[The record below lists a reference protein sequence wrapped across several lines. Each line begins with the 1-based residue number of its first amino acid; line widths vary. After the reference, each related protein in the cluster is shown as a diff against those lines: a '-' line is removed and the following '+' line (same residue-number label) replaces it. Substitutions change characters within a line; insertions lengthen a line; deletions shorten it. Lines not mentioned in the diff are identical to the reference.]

1 MPSLISYAQNGEDVR
16 IWHAFGPREAL
27 SGPQGLTYVDVGANE
42 PRELS
47 LTAALYDLGWRG
59 LLIEADPDLATELR
73 LQRPHDQVVEAAA
86 AANAGELTFYRVPG
100 TGLGTLA
107 KAEARAAFERGF
119 TVEETVVVCQRL
131 DDILDANLRTA
142 DGEPQPIHAMS
153 IDVEGAEATVLE
165 GLSLTTHRPWV
176 ICIEAV
182 EPGTTNPSHAVWEPH
197 LLRNQYRFVAFD
209 GINRWYVAEE
219 HADEP
224 VAETAGAA
232 PGTTIAEAIA
242 TPFNAI
248 DIGAYG
254 WRSAH
259 TADLEHRDDR
269 NHHRQAWQREL
280 ILNDLRHQ
288 VPARE
293 YERQIDELRTALVKV
308 EGSRTFAL
316 SRKLSRI
323 GKRALHTAQWIR
335 RALPGP
341 IDRALIRQRHLKH
354 VTVNM
359 GHLTNPAYLGRPKAV
374 DIAWLGEGRPP
385 IPPGLNLQAFTESD
399 ADTARAWLS
408 DYPFDRDGELDA
420 RMDNHDDEVG
430 RVRAALRTRMH
441 LLDAPTNPHWAGG
454 NRIAIDAR
462 SLQSPAFGNRGIGR
476 FAKAVVLGAREAID
490 DERITLIVDRGLHPL
505 PEELAG
511 ACQQVS
517 RISEAE
523 VAQFSMLIQPSP
535 MTHSAH
541 PLIPLLHSNA
551 FCLAVVFDFIPMH
564 YPSVYL
570 THPAARAEYAANL
583 DALKCYTDFV
593 CISRV
598 ARDDL
603 ASFLG
608 RPRTGP
614 QAMQAVVA
622 WPRDVVE
629 AAKQPRQAQSNESN
643 EQGPIVLVTGDE
655 PRKNTFGGLAGIAA
669 ATSDEPERNVIVLGM
684 AGQETRVHH
693 WSIAAAMRPGEART
707 LGRVSDGELEQIL
720 GSASCVVVPSF
731 DEGLSL
737 PVIEAIHVGAP
748 VAVSN
753 IAAHRELIGRGGFSF
768 DPRKPRSI
776 ARAVARTRGK
786 KGIWRRQAR
795 KLAQHPHTSLEAVIA
810 KRITDN
816 VRPAIVAPPT
826 TPQKPTSRMSI
837 GVATPWPAQRTG
849 VADFSQAVF
858 TALAHDADVTIY
870 TTADAHVAEH
880 PNPHVRITQR
890 SVEEVFADPITVQAS
905 HDAFISVVGNS
916 HYHLPFVEALSQVD
930 AIAIAHDT
938 RMVEYYMA
946 LRGKGGVEQIM
957 LTTTDPSAPPSMSP
971 PLDDQIDDM
980 RLLQNA
986 GMWEV
991 ANRATKLVMHAPS
1004 AAETIT
1010 RQTGVPIYLLP
1021 FANQR
1026 VPETEH
1032 VTAEHRAAARRR
1044 LGLDDYPAGTI
1055 HLGSFGYV
1063 DPRTKMTDVVVEAAA
1078 WLAQWGHPVALHLV
1092 GSANEQ
1098 QTRELTERA
1107 QTAGIQHFQITG
1119 FCDEQRFRDW
1129 LLAID
1134 LGIQLRIS
1142 PLLGVSGPLSDLA
1155 AFGTPAVASS
1165 GLCVDVD
1172 TPGFIHRLP
1181 DAVSPVMVA
1190 EAIEHCLKHPIPEG
1204 AREQQRQEYLARKT
1218 PERYAQLLLQL
1229 IAESGS

>member
-16 IWHAFGPREAL
+16 LWHALGPREPL
-27 SGPQGLTYVDVGANE
+27 RTPQGLTYVDVGANE
-42 PRELS
+42 PLELS

-59 LLIEADPDLATELR
+59 LLIEADPDLAAELR
-73 LQRPHDQVVEAAA
+73 LQRPHDRVVEAAA

-100 TGLGTLA
+100 TGLGTLD

-119 TVEETVVVCQRL
+119 TVEETLVTCQRL

-142 DGEPQPIHAMS
+142 DGKPHTIHAMS

-182 EPGTTNPSHAVWEPH
+182 EPGTTNPSHAAWEPH
-197 LLRNQYRFVAFD
+197 LLRNNYRFVAFD

-219 HADEP
+219 HADES
-224 VAETAGAA
+224 VAEIAGAA

-248 DIGAYG
+248 DSGAFG
-254 WRSAH
+254 WRSAR
-259 TADLEHRDDR
+259 TANLEHRDDR

-288 VPARE
+288 VPTRE
-293 YERQIDELRTALVKV
+293 YERQIDELRTALVNV

-316 SRKLSRI
+316 SRKLSRL
-323 GKRALHTAQWIR
+323 GKRAVHTAQRIR

-359 GHLTNPAYLGRPKAV
+359 GHLTNPAYLGKPDAV
-374 DIAWLGEGRPP
+374 DIAWLGEVRPP
-385 IPPGLNLQAFTESD
+385 IPPGLNLKAFTEAD
-399 ADTARAWLS
+399 ADLARTWLS

-430 RVRAALRTRMH
+430 RVRAALRTRLR

-476 FAKAVVLGAREAID
+476 FAKAVLLGAREAID
-490 DERITLIVDRGLHPL
+490 DDRITLIVDRGLHPL

-511 ACQQVS
+511 ACQQVT

-535 MTHSAH
+535 MTHSAD
-541 PLIPLLHSNA
+541 PVIPLLHSNA

-570 THPAARAEYAANL
+570 THAAARAEYAASL
-583 DALKCYTDFV
+583 DALKRYTDFV

-622 WPRDVVE
+622 WPRAVVE
-629 AAKQPRQAQSNESN
+629 AAKQPRQPQSN
-643 EQGPIVLVTGDE
+643 EQGPIVLITGDE

-684 AGQETRVHH
+684 AGQDTRVHH

-707 LGRVSDGELEQIL
+707 LGRVSDEELEQIL

-737 PVIEAIHVGAP
+737 PVIEAIHAGAP
-748 VAVSN
+748 VVASN
-753 IAAHRELIGRGGFSF
+753 IASHRELIGRGGFSF

-786 KGIWRRQAR
+786 RGVWRRQAR
-795 KLAQHPHTSLEAVIA
+795 TLARHPHTSLEAVIA

-816 VRPAIVAPPT
+816 VRPAIVAPPAP
-826 TPQKPTSRMSI
+826 PQRGKSRLSI
-837 GVATPWPAQRTG
+837 GVATPWPPQRTG

-870 TTADAHVAEH
+870 TTADAHVAKH
-880 PNPHVRITQR
+880 PNPHVRISQR
-890 SVEEVFADPITVQAS
+890 SIDDLFADPAGVQAE
-905 HDAFISVVGNS
+905 HDAFVSVVGNS
-916 HYHLPFVEALSQVD
+916 HYQLPFVEALRQID

-946 LRGKGGVEQIM
+946 LRGKGGVEQVM
-957 LTTTDPSAPPSMSP
+957 LTTADSAAPRSISP

-1010 RQTGVPIYLLP
+1010 RQSGVPIYLLP

-1026 VPETEH
+1026 VPEADT
-1032 VTAEHRAAARRR
+1032 VTADDRAAARQR
-1044 LGLDDYPAGTI
+1044 LGLDSFPPGTI

-1063 DPRTKMTDVVVEAAA
+1063 DPRTKMTDVVVEVAA
-1078 WLAQWGHPVALHLV
+1078 WLTQWGHHVALHLI

-1107 QTAGIQHFQITG
+1107 QAAGIQYFQITG
-1119 FCDEQRFRDW
+1119 FCDESQFRDW
-1129 LLAID
+1129 LIAID

-1155 AFGTPAVASS
+1155 AFGTPAVASR

-1172 TPGFIHRLP
+1172 TPEFIHRLP

-1190 EAIEHCLKHPIPEG
+1190 EAIEHCLNHPIPDST
-1204 AREQQRQEYLARKT
+1204 REQQRQEYLARKT
-1218 PERYAQLLLQL
+1218 PERYAQILRQL
-1229 IAESGS
+1229 IAESAS

>member
-1 MPSLISYAQNGEDVR
+1 MPSWISYAQNGEDVR
-16 IWHAFGPREAL
+16 LWHAFGPSEPL
-27 SGPQGLTYVDVGANE
+27 SDHQGLTYVDVGANE

-59 LLIEADPDLATELR
+59 LLIEADPALAAELR
-73 LQRPHDQVVEAAA
+73 RQRPRDQVVEAAA
-86 AANAGELTFYRVPG
+86 AANAGERTFYRVPG
-100 TGLGTLA
+100 TGLGTLDRG
-107 KAEARAAFERGF
+107 EARAAFERGF
-119 TVEETVVVCQRL
+119 TVEETVVACQRL

-142 DGEPQPIHAMS
+142 DGRPHTIHAMS
-153 IDVEGAEATVLE
+153 IDVEGAEARVLE
-165 GLSLTTHRPWV
+165 GLTLTTHRPWV

-182 EPGTTNPSHAVWEPH
+182 EPGTANPSHASWEPH
-197 LLRNQYRFVAFD
+197 LLRNRYRFVAFD

-219 HADEP
+219 HADEH

-232 PGTTIAEAIA
+232 RGTTIAAAIA

-248 DIGAYG
+248 DIGAFG

-280 ILNDLRHQ
+280 IFNDLRHQ
-288 VPARE
+288 VSARE
-293 YERQIDELRTALVKV
+293 YERQIDELRTALVNV

-323 GKRALHTAQWIR
+323 GKRAVHTAQRIR

-341 IDRALIRQRHLKH
+341 VDRALIRQRHLKH

-359 GHLTNPAYLGRPKAV
+359 GHLTNPAYLGKPVEV
-374 DIAWLGEGRPP
+374 DIAWLGEVRPP
-385 IPPGLNLQAFTESD
+385 IPPGLDLKVFTEADSD
-399 ADTARAWLS
+399 LARTWLS

-430 RVRAALRTRMH
+430 RVRAALRTRMR

-490 DERITLIVDRGLHPL
+490 DGRITLIVDRGLHPL

-511 ACQQVS
+511 ACQQVT

-535 MTHSAH
+535 MTHSAD

-551 FCLAVVFDFIPMH
+551 FCLAVIFDFIPMH

-570 THPAARAEYAANL
+570 THPAARIEYAANL
-583 DALKCYTDFV
+583 DALKRYTDFV

-629 AAKQPRQAQSNESN
+629 AAKQPQQPQTNEH
-643 EQGPIVLVTGDE
+643 GPIVLVTGDE

-684 AGQETRVHH
+684 AGQDTRVHH

-707 LGRVSDGELEQIL
+707 LDRVSDEELEQIL

-737 PVIEAIHVGAP
+737 PVIEAIHAGAP
-748 VAVSN
+748 VAASN
-753 IAAHRELIGRGGFSF
+753 IPSHRELISRGGFSF

-776 ARAVARTRGK
+776 ARAVARITGK
-786 KGIWRRQAR
+786 KSVWRRQAR
-795 KLAQHPHTSLEAVIA
+795 TLARHPHTSLEAVIA

-816 VRPAIVAPPT
+816 VRPAIVAPPAP
-826 TPQKPTSRMSI
+826 PQRGGNRLSI
-837 GVATPWPAQRTG
+837 GVATPWPPQRTG

-870 TTADAHVAEH
+870 TTPDAHVAEH
-880 PNPHVRITQR
+880 PNPHVRISQR
-890 SVEEVFADPITVQAS
+890 SIDELLTDPAGVQAEL
-905 HDAFISVVGNS
+905 DAFISVVGNS
-916 HYHLPFVEALSQVD
+916 HYHLPFVQALRQVD

-946 LRGKGGVEQIM
+946 LRGKGGVEQVM
-957 LTTTDPSAPPSMSP
+957 LTTADPAAPHSISP

-1026 VPETEH
+1026 VPETDT
-1032 VTAEHRAAARRR
+1032 VTADDRTASRKR
-1044 LGLDDYPAGTI
+1044 LGLDAYPPHTV

-1078 WLAQWGHPVALHLV
+1078 WLAQWGHPIALHLI
-1092 GSANEQ
+1092 GSANEEQ
-1098 QTRELTERA
+1098 SKELIEQARN
-1107 QTAGIQHFQITG
+1107 AGLQHFRITG
-1119 FCDEQRFRDW
+1119 FCDESQFRDW
-1129 LLAID
+1129 LMAID

-1172 TPGFIHRLP
+1172 TPGFIHRLT

-1190 EAIEHCLKHPIPEG
+1190 EAIERCLNEPVPTET
-1204 AREQQRQEYLARKT
+1204 REQQRQEYLMRKT

-1229 IAESGS
+1229 IAEQRS